1 MPRWFMILFMVSVD
15 TWLNENSLLILN
27 FFFILSYFGERQMF
41 NNGVNYVFPDDIEVP
56 SGQVKRFN
64 ESVIDP
70 KCLLKSEST
79 YACFDKKLFSSNNIF
94 SCILLFLFWKYGLH
108 AFKNGLV
115 LINPLIN
122 TKFVKVL
129 QFVLFIKICH

>member
-1 MPRWFMILFMVSVD
+1 
-15 TWLNENSLLILN
+15 
-27 FFFILSYFGERQMF
+27 MF

-64 ESVIDP
+64 GSVIDP

-79 YACFDKKLFSSNNIF
+79 YFCFDKKLFSSNNIF

-108 AFKNGLV
+108 AIKNGLV
-115 LINPLIN
+115 LINPSIN
-122 TKFVKVL
+122 TKFVKYCNL
-129 QFVLFIKICH
+129 AYLLRFATRFHCHLNLTMSLEFFDLFALFLRHDLIIICSRRFL